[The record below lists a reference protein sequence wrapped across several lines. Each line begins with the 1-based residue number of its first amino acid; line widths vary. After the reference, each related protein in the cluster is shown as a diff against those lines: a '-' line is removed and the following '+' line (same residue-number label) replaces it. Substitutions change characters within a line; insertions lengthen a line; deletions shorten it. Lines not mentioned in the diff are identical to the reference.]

1 MKPERNGKF
10 WKRTQHEY
18 PDDELISGVQ
28 LSELLGVSSPAVTK
42 AKKCGRIDTFEDSH
56 GNEMYHKVVSVQQ
69 WQLTKDRRKVTTPTT
84 AQRKMGFDNLAAQA
98 TANDFN
104 FDLPRGAN
112 GEPLPNSLKLDTVDM
127 GQVIQE
133 RQELEVSK
141 AELAQQNARIAKI
154 KADMLEGKLVDK
166 ALAFN
171 RVYSLAAEAQDK
183 IVSTYAVLA
192 PKIVGLVAQVLT
204 ANGFDEEKVRTL
216 CAPLDHDIG
225 EMIRKENL
233 HALRSF
239 TESVES
245 QNLV

>member
-1 MKPERNGKF
+1 
-10 WKRTQHEY
+10 
-18 PDDELISGVQ
+18 
-28 LSELLGVSSPAVTK
+28 
-42 AKKCGRIDTFEDSH
+42 
-56 GNEMYHKVVSVQQ
+56 MYHKVVSVQQ

-171 RVYSLAAEAQDK
+171 RVYSL
-183 IVSTYAVLA
+183 
-192 PKIVGLVAQVLT
+192 GLR
-204 ANGFDEEKVRTL
+204 KPRT
-216 CAPLDHDIG
+216 
-225 EMIRKENL
+225 
-233 HALRSF
+233 RSF
-239 TESVES
+239 RPMPFSPRRSSGSSPRFSPQTDSRRKRCARYAPRS
-245 QNLV
+245 ITISAK